1 MKNWGWPHLIVTL
14 KNEARVFQNE
24 NQNEIRKNV
33 KDFMNEVNN
42 KIETYIENGSEQE
55 PITWSIHVCCT
66 LESTHSRKELFLE
79 QAFPRN

>member
-1 MKNWGWPHLIVTL
+1 MKNWRWPHLIITL

-33 KDFMNEVNN
+33 MDFMNEVNN
-42 KIETYIENGSEQE
+42 KIETYIENGSE

-66 LESTHSRKELFLE
+66 LESTHSLKELFLE
-79 QAFPRN
+79 QAFQRN

>member
-1 MKNWGWPHLIVTL
+1 MKNWRWPHLIITL

-33 KDFMNEVNN
+33 MDFMNEVNN
-42 KIETYIENGSEQE
+42 RIETYIENGSEQK

-66 LESTHSRKELFLE
+66 LESTHSRKKLFLE
-79 QAFPRN
+79 QAFLRN